1 MRWLGRLLAP
11 AEDPRRWQPAA
22 APPPAASAGALLAEL
37 RRVRLELAGLR
48 QQVASPQL
56 AEELAET
63 EQELL
68 EAEHSLQLS
77 LDERRVREVLLRAAE
92 LLGS

>member
-1 MRWLGRLLAP
+1 VRWLGRLLAP

-22 APPPAASAGALLAEL
+22 ASPAASGGALLAEL

-68 EAEHSLQLS
+68 DAEHSVQLS
-77 LDERRVREVLLRAAE
+77 LDEGRVREVLLRAAE